1 MRKLLLIALV
11 MNCLNALAQEQTKE
25 DIERE
30 KAFRERAAKAGA
42 DTTKLFGW
50 THSIIT
56 GLNLTQVSFKD
67 WTQGGENAL
76 AYTLWLKGGSALDE
90 EKFNWANN
98 FRFAFGQTRL
108 ANQGLRK
115 TDDEIYFESLL
126 IYKMGIHINPYASA
140 TLRTQF
146 ANGFKYD
153 NLGNKAKVSEFFDP
167 AYLTQSVGVA
177 YKPLPEVTTR
187 IGVGVREVLS
197 STHGFADDPATPTE
211 FEKTKVNGGF
221 ESVTDVDW
229 KFAENMQFTSKL
241 ELFAPFNA
249 LDEVITRMD
258 NLVIAKVNQYINVG
272 FGVQLINEKR
282 VSPRT
287 QIKEV
292 LSIGFNYTLL

>member
-11 MNCLNALAQEQTKE
+11 MSCLQAFAQEQSKE

-30 KAFRERAAKAGA
+30 KAFRERAAKAGT
-42 DTTKLFGW
+42 DTTKAFGW
-50 THSIIT
+50 THSIVT

-126 IYKMGIHINPYASA
+126 IYKMGIHVNPYASA

-146 ANGFKYD
+146 AYGFTYD
-153 NLGNKAKVSEFFDP
+153 NLGTKTRVSEFFDP

-187 IGVGVREVLS
+187 LGVGVREVLS
-197 STHGFADDPATPTE
+197 ATHGFANISPTE
-211 FEKTKVNGGF
+211 PKKIKVNGGF

-229 KFAENMQFTSKL
+229 KFAENMQYTSKL
-241 ELFAPFNA
+241 ELFAPFSA
-249 LDEVITRMD
+249 MDEIITRMD

-272 FGVQLINEKR
+272 LGVQLINEKR

>member
-1 MRKLLLIALV
+1 MKKLLLIALIL
-11 MNCLNALAQEQTKE
+11 NCFQALSQEQTKE

-42 DTTKLFGW
+42 DTSKHYGW
-50 THSIIT
+50 THT
-56 GLNLTQVSFKD
+56 VTAGLNLTQVSFKD
-67 WTQGGENAL
+67 WAQGGENAL
-76 AYTLWLKGGSALDE
+76 SYTLWLKGGSALDE

-98 FRFAFGQTRL
+98 YKFAFGQTRL

-126 IYKMGIHINPYASA
+126 IYKMGVYINPYASA
-140 TLRTQF
+140 TIRTQF

-153 NLGNKAKVSEFFDP
+153 NLGNKARVSEFFDP

-177 YKPLPEVTTR
+177 YKPIPEVTTR
-187 IGVGVREVLS
+187 IGVGLREIIS
-197 STHGFADDPATPTE
+197 SIHGYADDPATLNE
-211 FEKTKVNGGF
+211 FEKTSINGGL

-229 KFAENMQFTSKL
+229 KFAENMQYTSKL
-241 ELFAPFNA
+241 EFFAPFSA
-249 LDEVITRMD
+249 FDEVIMRMD
-258 NLVIAKVNQYINVG
+258 NLIIAKVNQYINVG
-272 FGVQLINEKR
+272 LGVQLINEKR